1 MGSRTFTSDFAI
13 LDVRKGRKLLAKHFE
28 DRPRLGECPKA
39 LRIPVVIRGYIDC
52 VHGSDDGTSQ
62 EFAVTVTGLDLPT
75 PPSPEG
81 ASNG

>member
-1 MGSRTFTSDFAI
+1 MGARTFTSDFAI

-28 DRPRLGECPKA
+28 SRPRLGKCPKA

-52 VHGSDDGTSQ
+52 VNGSDDGTSQ
-62 EFAVTVTGLDLPT
+62 EFAVTVTGLELAT